1 MKAAD
6 SGNATQFQPTDW
18 LSPAVSARTNVAPK
32 IKASAAPRAG
42 EQRPRRVPSR
52 EAAVGAGAG
61 RDGARDLRMPTR
73 GPPSLLLLFLVA
85 QDGRGWHST
94 DLSQTRAG
102 TETTNSPPPSERNWK
117 RGGTFGFSHPVPTF
131 TPLILSK

>member
-18 LSPAVSARTNVAPK
+18 LRPAVSARTNAVPK
-32 IKASAAPRAG
+32 IKASAAPPAG
-42 EQRPRRVPSR
+42 EQPPRRVPSG

-61 RDGARDLRMPTR
+61 TDGARDLKMPTR
-73 GPPSLLLLFLVA
+73 RPSSPLLSLLGDQV
-85 QDGRGWHST
+85 GRGWQST

-102 TETTNSPPPSERNWK
+102 PQATNSPPPSEINWK
-117 RGGTFGFSHPVPTF
+117 CGGTFGF
-131 TPLILSK
+131 